1 MTQQFRRAF
10 RTQLNI
16 VPIILELKL
25 FEMRRFE
32 SQSARSRAQ
41 EEMDER
47 LSQRFAEFISRM
59 RGAFVK
65 MAQVLGSLDPAPV
78 RPAYVKRLEPM
89 VDGAPGGRPWRQV
102 ERQINREL
110 ARAGQGNIESVF
122 ESFDKEPI
130 GTASVGQVHHAVL
143 RDSSRSVAV
152 KLQYPDARRLILT
165 DLGNIHRVLK
175 VLGKPAEAG
184 VVKEYRSRMSQ
195 EFDYFAEGR
204 TMNEVADHFGGSHST
219 LGRRIKVPR
228 CIQAL
233 STRRLLVM
241 DYVEGVSLRDDLRG
255 RATRARSRPAP
266 LRWPTLLLLQRDAK
280 AKLKLMLDAQAEQI
294 FRLGTFNADPHP
306 GNVLLLPHDG
316 RAASELALLDFGC
329 HKTLTVSQRTTLA
342 KLYIGFA
349 ESDED
354 AIVDAAVEMG
364 VRTRNMDRAV
374 IRDFVTH
381 FFDRDVAQMS
391 PPAFLL
397 ALSKRDKVTALP
409 REFMLVARSSLLLR
423 GLGGKVGAP
432 QQCSRRWQHEAR
444 RFIAAQLVSVP
455 RYESRVSE

>member
-16 VPIILELKL
+16 VPIIFELKL

-32 SQSARSRAQ
+32 SQGARSRAQ

-130 GTASVGQVHHAVL
+130 GTASVGQVHRAVL

-294 FRLGTFNADPHP
+294 FRLGTFNADPHR
-306 GNVLLLPHDG
+306 GTCCC
-316 RAASELALLDFGC
+316 C
-329 HKTLTVSQRTTLA
+329 HTMA
-342 KLYIGFA
+342 
-349 ESDED
+349 
-354 AIVDAAVEMG
+354 
-364 VRTRNMDRAV
+364 
-374 IRDFVTH
+374 
-381 FFDRDVAQMS
+381 
-391 PPAFLL
+391 
-397 ALSKRDKVTALP
+397 ALP
-409 REFMLVARSSLLLR
+409 RSWHCSILDATRLSPCPSARRLQSSTSGSPNQMKMRSST
-423 GLGGKVGAP
+423 
-432 QQCSRRWQHEAR
+432 RRWRWACAPGTWTAR
-444 RFIAAQLVSVP
+444 
-455 RYESRVSE
+455 